1 MRNLKRAAW
10 AACFLANLILCGCA
24 RNRVAAPAND
34 GGTMSDLV
42 FQRLGKVVPGKQNAG
57 KNSEDRIDGKPI
69 VLWHGSTLAAALC
82 TRLSS
87 HAVGLTGEQRIERF
101 DEQSGEGWLGRK
113 RGPFP
118 LVFGSPWS
126 LEGKTLDDSD
136 SFDTFNIVTA
146 DVNGDGVDELI
157 LPRANGAI
165 AVYSVERELFHHSAL
180 DAPKGMRFE
189 VKTTH
194 TAKLKGREVVFF
206 LLALKRKEGHK
217 VHDEAL
223 TGVER
228 AAILRVDQ
236 RGITRVPLPKT
247 DGAIEE
253 AHAIGGLNRPGST
266 DIDEILM
273 MFDTGESSRKTYL
286 SRQRPDGSTI
296 APPKEVYVPINPS
309 SLSFLFLAETTQAM
323 LADRQDGH
331 LYFIRPDKPA
341 NWLTDIDLKPLAAS
355 PYQIQILQPIEPG
368 ADPKVM
374 VAVENRRED
383 TNFDNEALYS
393 VNSEGQC
400 FRPEPAKDTWQ
411 PIGKREPF
419 LRLTSPSPDHRFVGV
434 GAQPGTDIVLA
445 VFSREAKM
453 KQLTDDEIVEAAE
466 RFLQP
471 AFVAERRKYFM
482 DFGLEELEETP
493 NSAEKERARR
503 GVTERITTVEQ
514 WKRLLPQ
521 SYQDVVQ
528 FKRGQLLVRLNG
540 ALQSGLKYAFEAERY
555 RNIDEYKTWLTG
567 LKLGPETVFELIR
580 HGQLVAFSKVAG
592 YLPNAID
599 GSFNGWPLGFRAGSA
614 GTSVVLPLD
623 PTPSFELEKQRPV
636 FFQVTFP
643 WKAP

>member
-1 MRNLKRAAW
+1 
-10 AACFLANLILCGCA
+10 
-24 RNRVAAPAND
+24 
-34 GGTMSDLV
+34 MSDLV

-69 VLWHGSTLAAALC
+69 VLWHGSTLAAALY

-101 DEQSGEGWLGRK
+101 DEQAGEGWLGRK
-113 RGPFP
+113 HGPFP

-165 AVYSVERELFHHSAL
+165 AVYSVDKELFHYSAL

-194 TAKLKGREVVFF
+194 TAKLKGRDVVFF
-206 LLALKRKEGHK
+206 LLALKRKQGHK

-236 RGITRVPLPKT
+236 REISRVPLPKT

-253 AHAIGGLNRPGST
+253 AHAIGALNRPGSP

-273 MFDTGESSRKTYL
+273 LFDTGESSRKTYL

-323 LADRQDGH
+323 LADRQDAH

-341 NWLTDIDLKPLAAS
+341 NWLADIDLKPLAAS
-355 PYQIQILQPIEPG
+355 PYQIQILQPVEPG
-368 ADPKVM
+368 ADAKVM
-374 VAVENRRED
+374 VAVENRRKD
-383 TNFDNEALYS
+383 TNFDNEALYA

-434 GAQPGTDIVLA
+434 GSQPGTDIVLA

-453 KQLTDDEIVEAAE
+453 KELTEEEVMEAAD

-471 AFVAERRKYFM
+471 AIVAERRKYHEVSMRDYKFSSTQV
-482 DFGLEELEETP
+482 D
-493 NSAEKERARR
+493 SERKLK
-503 GVTERITTVEQ
+503 GITTEISSVEQ
-514 WKRLLPQ
+514 WKTTLPD
-521 SYQDVVQ
+521 SYQSALKSNRFDL
-528 FKRGQLLVRLNG
+528 RIDLNG
-540 ALQSGLKYAFEAERY
+540 ALRDGLADGFEPETY
-555 RNIDEYKTWLTG
+555 RNIEEHKVWLNA
-567 LKLGPETVFELIR
+567 LKLGPETVFAIVR
-580 HGQLVAFSKVAG
+580 HGQVVALSKVAG

-599 GSFNGWPLGFRAGSA
+599 GSFNGWPLGFRAA
-614 GTSVVLPLD
+614 PVGTSVVLPLD

-636 FFQVTFP
+636 FFLATFP